1 MPVDQDL
8 PFSSLIHRVGGKS
21 ADVWAI
27 HYEAKTRQQHD
38 HDVIILSVG
47 EESDEYTPG
56 EIQQTAIESIESGR
70 HHYTSA
76 LGDERLRH
84 SIAEDTSYAPA
95 SGSVP
100 IMSAYSRV
108 LRMPFLPRLYA
119 CWNTALK
126 SSFQNCIT
134 RPIPLQ

>member
-70 HHYTSA
+70 HITPRRWVTSA
-76 LGDERLRH
+76 SGTALQK
-84 SIAEDTSYAPA
+84 DTSYALA